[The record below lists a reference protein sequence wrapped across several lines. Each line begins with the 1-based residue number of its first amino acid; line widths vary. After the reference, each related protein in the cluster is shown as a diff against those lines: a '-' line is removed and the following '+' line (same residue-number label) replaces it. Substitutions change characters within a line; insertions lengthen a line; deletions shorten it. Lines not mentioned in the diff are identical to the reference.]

1 MKKIFKIK
9 ADNKNNNFP
18 TQFCRGSISNGFT
31 APESREVYLN
41 GNVHDFLV
49 GYNSV
54 DKSDKLNKHSK
65 IFND

>member
-18 TQFCRGSISNGFT
+18 TQFCLGSISNGFT

-41 GNVHDFLV
+41 GNVHGFLV

-65 IFND
+65 TFND